1 VKFGET
7 IRGNA
12 LANYV
17 LAEAAEGYS
26 VVFALPEMDP
36 AFTDLTFLLADRRD
50 GQPLGQFEGK
60 LRIVVPHEKR
70 HPRWVRQVVALSMR
84 RP

>member
-1 VKFGET
+1 MAADPLRT
-7 IRGNA
+7 A
-12 LANYV
+12 ADV
-17 LAEAAEGYS
+17 LAEAADGYR

-50 GQPLGQFEGK
+50 GQPLGEVEGK
-60 LRIVVPHEKR
+60 LRIVVTNEKR
-70 HPRWVRQVVALSMR
+70 NARWVRQVVALSIR

>member
-1 VKFGET
+1 VKFGEA
-7 IRGNA
+7 IRGKA
-12 LANYV
+12 LAVY
-17 LAEAAEGYS
+17 LLIEAADGYQ
-26 VVFALPEMDP
+26 VVFTLPELDP

-50 GQPLGQFEGK
+50 GQKMGEYEGQ

-70 HPRWVRQVVALSMR
+70 HARWVRRVVALSIR